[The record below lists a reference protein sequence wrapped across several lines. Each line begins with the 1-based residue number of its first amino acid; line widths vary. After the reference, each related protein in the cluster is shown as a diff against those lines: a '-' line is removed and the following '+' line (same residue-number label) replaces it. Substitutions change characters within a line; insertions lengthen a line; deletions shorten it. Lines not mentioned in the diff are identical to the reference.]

1 MPRRTTSAQR
11 TRTPAKHTPTKQP
24 PTKKGNNQMN
34 NQTLPACWQ
43 ALNDLTSAQV
53 DRVLLYG
60 PPGTGKTF
68 YGLTSKPASQPA
80 YRLICTDEMSTA
92 EITGLWQPTGDRF
105 TYKEGLAVTAWRTGA
120 RLVIDEINRANGDVM
135 SLLLA
140 FTDTV
145 ASSSWENPETGETVT
160 PSPGYSVV
168 LTMNGEPDDLEP
180 ALLDRFTARVHIT
193 EPHPE
198 AVAQLPDYLRNMA
211 SALGQL
217 EGQERASIRAFQTVE
232 QVAKTHGI
240 QRALELVLP
249 NQARDILNAIEVQ
262 NLEMPTI

>member
-1 MPRRTTSAQR
+1 MN
-11 TRTPAKHTPTKQP
+11 PT
-24 PTKKGNNQMN
+24 
-34 NQTLPACWQ
+34 TLPQCWQ
-43 ALNDLTSAQV
+43 ALTDLTSAGV
-53 DRVLLYG
+53 DRILLYG

-68 YGLTSKPASQPA
+68 YGLTSKPAQQPA

-105 TYKEGLAVTAWRTGA
+105 TYKEGLAVRAWRTGA
-120 RLVIDEINRANGDVM
+120 RLVLDEINRANGDVM

-160 PSPGYSVV
+160 PAPGYSVV

-180 ALLDRFTARVHIT
+180 ALLDRFTARVNIT

-198 AVAQLPDYLRNMA
+198 AIALLPDYLRGMA
-211 SALGQL
+211 TALGQL
-217 EGQERASIRAFQTVE
+217 DGPQRASVRAFQTVE
-232 QVAKTHGI
+232 QVAQTHGI
-240 QRALELVLP
+240 RRALELVLP
-249 NQARDILNAIEVQ
+249 NQAGDIMNALEVR
-262 NLEMPTI
+262 NLETPTT